1 MYDDLLSIE
10 NRFPMMVEPVFVIQF
25 NVVSYKGEKWG
36 EGRMI
41 CPFIQWVSQ
50 EKVAKS
56 GWVLQWQELA
66 GGQWADLV
74 LGYTS
79 ITLRRLCSIHDP
91 REAQRRL
98 P

>member
-1 MYDDLLSIE
+1 MYDDFLSTE
-10 NRFPMMVEPVFVIQF
+10 KRFLMMVEPVFVIQF
-25 NVVSYKGEKWG
+25 NVLSCMGEKWG

-41 CPFIQWVSQ
+41 CLFTQWASQ

-56 GWVLQWQELA
+56 GWVLQGQELA
-66 GGQWADLV
+66 GGQWADLA
-74 LGYTS
+74 LECSSATP
-79 ITLRRLCSIHDP
+79 RRLCAIHDP

>member
-1 MYDDLLSIE
+1 MYDDFLNIE
-10 NRFPMMVEPVFVIQF
+10 NRFLMMVELVFVIQF
-25 NVVSYKGEKWG
+25 NVLSYKGEKWG

-41 CPFIQWVSQ
+41 CPFTQWASQ

-56 GWVLQWQELA
+56 GWLLQGQELA

-74 LGYTS
+74 LERSS
-79 ITLRRLCSIHDP
+79 ITPRRLCSIHDP